1 MTVEKVTEAR
11 ESAHFSDPSGQS
23 APGRIVVTPPPI
35 SPDTKRAAP
44 QRLVMVIAILSFAIA
59 GFAVLFSL
67 PIIFAASLIGLGT
80 LSLFLGWRIVRDDAS
95 LASAIGE
102 TAERSREEIENLA
115 DRMWEL
121 QESEERLRGL
131 IDALGDLV
139 VHRNREGRIVYANK
153 IFADLFECEARTL
166 SGKSLEELGIDI
178 GKLPDAGL
186 ADGEVLSS
194 CDVPIETKN
203 GTRWFSWVEL
213 SIRDDATGLV
223 SHRAIARDMTAR
235 KKAETG
241 LISQRQRAEVAN
253 QAKSRFLATV
263 SHEIRTPMN
272 GIMGLAKLLVDTE
285 LTPEQRTYV
294 EAVSTSANS
303 LMALIEDLLDFS
315 KIEAGRLDLECQPV
329 SLRELVDNVVELL
342 ASRAYAKN
350 IGLGCYIAPGVPTTI
365 ESDPGR
371 LRQVLINLTANAIKF
386 TDLGG
391 VLVSVIIC
399 RSGEEDV
406 LRFAISDTGP
416 GLVESDLMRIF
427 GEFEQADGTSTRE
440 HGGAGLGLAISK
452 RIVNAMNGEISVDSN
467 HGQGATFRV
476 DIPLGRNKTDSET
489 PLADIGRRSV
499 LIVSA
504 NTVEANAIAK
514 TISAHGGRSEIA
526 HDRATA
532 LEKISQSDH
541 SFNTLLIDA
550 SIETR
555 RGALLEELNL
565 TLGKSGLPEAITLIA
580 PTDRGYLPEFREAG
594 YSTFL
599 ARPVRGETLV
609 RILSTNP
616 AQRELDG
623 SRNAQSSRKNAKPEL
638 HAASSLTVLLAEDN
652 PINALLVRATLEK
665 AGHSVTV
672 VSDGQSAVDAIFT
685 DGNRFDV
692 ILMDLHMPVLDG
704 IDAIA
709 SVRAREEEKGLPA
722 AQILVLSADSQEAT
736 RHSAIACGA
745 NGFITKP
752 LDPAALV
759 AAVEDKCAA

>member
-1 MTVEKVTEAR
+1 MEALNA
-11 ESAHFSDPSGQS
+11 AHFSDPPGHP
-23 APGRIVVTPPPI
+23 APGRVVVNAPPI
-35 SPDTKRAAP
+35 AP
-44 QRLVMVIAILSFAIA
+44 EPVLSAPRRFGMVIAVLAFAIA
-59 GFAVLFSL
+59 GFAFLFSL
-67 PIIFAASLIGLGT
+67 PILFAASLIGLGA
-80 LSLFLGWRIVRDDAS
+80 LSLYLGWRIARDDAS
-95 LASAIGE
+95 LASAIDQ
-102 TAERSREEIENLA
+102 TAERSREELENLA

-139 VHRNREGRIVYANK
+139 IHRDRDGKIVYANK
-153 IFADLFECEARTL
+153 IFADLFECEAREL

-186 ADGEVLSS
+186 SDGEVLSS

-235 KKAETG
+235 KQAEAG
-241 LISQRQRAEVAN
+241 LIAQSQRAEVAN

-294 EAVSTSANS
+294 ESVSTSANS

-315 KIEAGRLDLECQPV
+315 KIEAGRLDLEYQPV

-350 IGLGCYIAPGVPTTI
+350 VGLGCYISPGVPATI

-386 TDLGG
+386 TDMGG
-391 VLVSVIIC
+391 VLVSVVIC
-399 RSGEEDV
+399 TSGENDI
-406 LRFAISDTGP
+406 LRFSISDTGP
-416 GLVESDLMRIF
+416 GLVESDLQRIF

-452 RIVNAMNGEISVDSN
+452 RIVNAMNGEISVDSS
-467 HGQGATFRV
+467 HGQGATFKV
-476 DIPLGRNKTDSET
+476 DIPLGQRSTENVVS
-489 PLADIGRRSV
+489 LADLSQRSV
-499 LIVSA
+499 LIVSG

-526 HDRATA
+526 GDREAA
-532 LEKISQSDH
+532 LEKIAQCDLP
-541 SFNTLLIDA
+541 FNTLLVDS

-555 RGALLEELNL
+555 SGVLLEELSNMFDN
-565 TLGKSGLPEAITLIA
+565 SASPEAITLIA
-580 PTDRGYLPEFREAG
+580 PTDRGNLPDYRAAG
-594 YSTFL
+594 YDTFL

-616 AQRELDG
+616 AQRDQEGGQRTPSTDKT
-623 SRNAQSSRKNAKPEL
+623 AQREH
-638 HAASSLTVLLAEDN
+638 HAAASLSVLLAEDN
-652 PINALLVRATLEK
+652 PVNALLVRAALEK
-665 AGHSVTV
+665 AGHAVTV
-672 VSDGQSAVDAIFT
+672 VSDGQTAVDIIFA
-685 DGNRFDV
+685 DGNHFDM
-692 ILMDLHMPVLDG
+692 ILMDLHMPILDG

-709 SVRAREEEKGLPA
+709 SVRAREEEKGLSA
-722 AQILVLSADSQEAT
+722 APILVLSADSQEST

-759 AAVEDKCAA
+759 AAIEEKCAA